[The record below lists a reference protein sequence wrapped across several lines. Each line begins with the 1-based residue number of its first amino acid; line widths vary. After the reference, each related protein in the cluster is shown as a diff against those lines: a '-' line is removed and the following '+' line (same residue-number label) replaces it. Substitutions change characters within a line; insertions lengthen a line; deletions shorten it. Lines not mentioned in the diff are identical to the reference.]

1 MEKHRHKISVITLLF
16 LYALTY
22 VWYPVKSSDAK
33 AKLPNVEE
41 GVYSLDYVILH
52 AETDSVSIANDYF
65 EKPAIYIVHNGEHYI
80 RFTLNHSEWTKE
92 LQAPIGDSFVDV
104 KVIREDKKE
113 NTRVVQFKVD
123 RDLTEP
129 IEFKMHV
136 LIESMEPVYD
146 HRYTVR
152 FNFDLNSLEKL
163 DQQAI
168 DTLEIKEKDFETTKE
183 QKTTK
188 KSKESET
195 KISNF
200 IIIFMV
206 FLMILA
212 FVIIYMI
219 RKTNKKKKE
228 NSS

>member
-16 LYALTY
+16 LYAFTY
-22 VWYPVKSSDAK
+22 VWYPFKSSDAK

-65 EKPAIYIVHNGEHYI
+65 EKPATYIVHNGEHYI
-80 RFTLNHSEWTKE
+80 RFTLNHSAWTKE

-146 HRYTVR
+146 HHYTVR
-152 FNFDLNSLEKL
+152 FNFDLDSLEKL
-163 DQQAI
+163 DEQSVVN
-168 DTLEIKEKDFETTKE
+168 LEIKEEHFKTTKE
-183 QKTTK
+183 QKITK
-188 KSKESET
+188 EHEESDT
-195 KISNF
+195 KISNLV
-200 IIIFMV
+200 IILMV
-206 FLMILA
+206 CIIVLA
-212 FVIIYMI
+212 LVMIYMI

-228 NSS
+228 NLS